1 MRLPF
6 FKDKLEDIAGVMFAH
21 VVGFIDSLQW
31 PGINVAEVYILG
43 HWLQVVCVI
52 SAGGGATNG
61 VLKVLKSY
69 STQVLSSS
77 IHWLI
82 ESNRIEKTDVP
93 AFQSYISEHAQKR
106 RQEYDVAFRTR
117 GMMRDVAV
125 IAVPNLML
133 STRTAENTALDVEL
147 LESFLVG
154 VVDVAVPRLK
164 KML

>member
-1 MRLPF
+1 MSLPF
-6 FKDKLEDIAGVMFAH
+6 FKKNPEDIAGVMFAH
-21 VVGFIDSLQW
+21 MVGFIDSLQW
-31 PGINVAEVYILG
+31 PGINIAEVYILG

-52 SAGGGATNG
+52 SAGGGATNR
-61 VLKVLKSY
+61 VLKVIKSY
-69 STQVLSSS
+69 SKQVLPRS

-82 ESNRIEKTDVP
+82 KSNRIEKTDLP
-93 AFQSYISEHAQKR
+93 AFQSYISEHAQQR

-125 IAVPNLML
+125 IAISNLML
-133 STRTAENTALDVEL
+133 STEKAENMVLYVEL
-147 LESFLVG
+147 LDSYLVG